1 MVGNARLYWSF
12 FFLSVRDVARRS
24 NGDGAPHGRGVCGG
38 FHSAHSIVNWCE
50 ILYYLGLL
58 EPMLDDTLW
67 SPNIVHT
74 VRFTV

>member
-38 FHSAHSIVNWCE
+38 FHSANSIVNPNKFVDFV
-50 ILYYLGLL
+50 GLL
-58 EPMLDDTLW
+58 EAVLNDLL
-67 SPNIVHT
+67 
-74 VRFTV
+74 